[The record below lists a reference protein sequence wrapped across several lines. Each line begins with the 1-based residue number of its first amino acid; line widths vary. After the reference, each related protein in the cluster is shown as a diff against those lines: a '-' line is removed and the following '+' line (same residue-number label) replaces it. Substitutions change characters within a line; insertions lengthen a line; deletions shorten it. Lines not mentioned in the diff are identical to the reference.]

1 MFVSGKMRRKILA
14 PTINTNKGYLYIHI
28 PRGLTGGQQKRIW
41 GFGCD
46 TAENQLEAELALSV
60 IQRDIDYNEFDTTL
74 QKYTPA
80 TKTKSST
87 ETNTPSSPEVKQPT
101 IEELLSAFE
110 KKYFLTRKRTR
121 KSEKT
126 YEQHT
131 ENILRGFRILDGL
144 NQPLTKEALDQAIE
158 STEAGSSMRR
168 QVVKAL
174 SVFCRTFKIEYEF
187 RGLANGYEPA
197 RRNLP
202 TDEEIEKAWEAV
214 KAEKYFN
221 NKKFAGNGECW
232 GWMFAVIATYG
243 LRCHEL
249 LAIDYKKS
257 FKPPNYPLYIDG
269 HEIGGT
275 KTGDRIVFPIFLEW
289 VAKFDIANP
298 KLMFLEERKE
308 FFHKNPRELANS
320 FGVRMRLKKIVFPAY
335 HMRHRYA
342 IRGHEMGLAIDDM
355 ARWMGHT
362 VTEHTKTYQKYL
374 REETHFIAYE
384 SGIRKAVELKKIKDG
399 CPSYSEL
406 ETQLEMAKAK
416 IAKLET
422 ELTINKVVSG

>member
-1 MFVSGKMRRKILA
+1 MRRKNLA
-14 PTINTNKGYLYIHI
+14 PKIGTSKGYLYIQI
-28 PRGLTGGQQKRIW
+28 PRGLTGGKQKRIW

-46 TAENQLEAELALSV
+46 TAENQLEAKSALSV

-80 TKTKSST
+80 AKTESSA
-87 ETNTPSSPEVKQPT
+87 ETNTASSPEVKQPT

-126 YEQHT
+126 HEQHRS
-131 ENILRGFRILDGL
+131 NILRGFKILDGL
-144 NQPLTKEALDQAIE
+144 NQPLTKEALDKAIE
-158 STEAGSSMRR
+158 STDAGSSMRR

-174 SVFCRTFKIEYEF
+174 SVFCRTLKIEYDF
-187 RGLANGYEPA
+187 TDLANGYEPA
-197 RRNLP
+197 RRDLP
-202 TDEEIEKAWEAV
+202 TDEEIEKAWDAV
-214 KAEKYFN
+214 GSEGKFY
-221 NKKFAGNGECW
+221 NKRFIGSGECW

-257 FKPPNYPLYIDG
+257 FKPPHYPLYIDG

-275 KTGDRIVFPIFLEW
+275 KTGPRIVFPIPPEW
-289 VAKFDIANP
+289 VEKFDIVNP

-308 FFHKNPRELANS
+308 FFHKNPRGLANN
-320 FGVRMRLKKIVFPAY
+320 FGERLRLKKTGFPAY

-342 IRGHEMGLAIDDM
+342 VRGHELGFPIDDM

-374 REETHFIAYE
+374 GEETHFIAYE
-384 SGIRKAVELKKIKDG
+384 AGIRKAVELKKIKDG

-406 ETQLEMAKAK
+406 ELQLEMAKAK

-422 ELTINKVVSG
+422 ELTLMKVISG